1 MVSVECREKGAAYG
15 NGTWKQRGTSPSGC
29 SLPPSGPM
37 VELVRTRLGR
47 VRRGDKEVSRKQ
59 HSCRWI
65 TVRAWPA
72 RHSLCSHAAASA
84 PISSLS
90 WPSTRRQHH
99 NTTASD
105 ARRASS
111 TRRHAGRGP
120 SCPWCC
126 CRATTSRIARPE
138 SVRLRRRR
146 SVTPCQVQAGHA
158 LAPLRATAARGEALC
173 GEDKAHHDADACETR
188 RARAAACRAR
198 SPCRSLV
205 LLRHRDAT
213 DEVRLACDEGADV
226 AARLKSIR
234 DGCLADTPL
243 VPQVFAAGASHRR
256 TRGVQT
262 AASREAGDG
271 AACATPYRSRAS
283 SANIAAPRQ
292 ARWRDGKLSG
302 LVANGDG
309 SQQLGWP
316 LGLLRSHASCWQ
328 EMRMDV
334 LAADCHVGGSA
345 RARAEPA
352 PAGASRPEC
361 RSATARTDATWHLHA
376 CPCRAAIAGERHR
389 RLMPRL

>member
-126 CRATTSRIARPE
+126 RARRST
-138 SVRLRRRR
+138 LRRGQGTPRCRR
-146 SVTPCQVQAGHA
+146 VRDETSSCGGLPRPQ
-158 LAPLRATAARGEALC
+158 PL
-173 GEDKAHHDADACETR
+173 
-188 RARAAACRAR
+188 
-198 SPCRSLV
+198 SL
-205 LLRHRDAT
+205 L
-213 DEVRLACDEGADV
+213 
-226 AARLKSIR
+226 
-234 DGCLADTPL
+234 
-243 VPQVFAAGASHRR
+243 
-256 TRGVQT
+256 
-262 AASREAGDG
+262 G
-271 AACATPYRSRAS
+271 AA
-283 SANIAAPRQ
+283 AAPR
-292 ARWRDGKLSG
+292 RD
-302 LVANGDG
+302 
-309 SQQLGWP
+309 
-316 LGLLRSHASCWQ
+316 
-328 EMRMDV
+328 
-334 LAADCHVGGSA
+334 
-345 RARAEPA
+345 
-352 PAGASRPEC
+352 
-361 RSATARTDATWHLHA
+361 
-376 CPCRAAIAGERHR
+376 R
-389 RLMPRL
+389 RGPTGVR